1 MTQPPKQP
9 TTESGGLP
17 SVLRLIAGITIV
29 LVAVVAILVVT
40 NLIPREQ
47 LGELAGK
54 IVVIGAILALAA
66 TAVAL
71 LVKWGRK
78 A

>member
-9 TTESGGLP
+9 TAAPGGLP

-66 TAVAL
+66 TGVAL

-78 A
+78 T

>member
-1 MTQPPKQP
+1 MTQAPRQP

-29 LVAVVAILVVT
+29 LVALVAILVVT
-40 NLIPREQ
+40 DIISRDQ

-54 IVVIGAILALAA
+54 IIVIGAILALAA
-66 TAVAL
+66 TGVAL
-71 LVKWGRK
+71 LVRWGK
-78 A
+78 KN